1 VSQQQPP
8 KATRKRRA
16 KTRPRP
22 HWAWYQTIIAVV
34 AFASS
39 IAMLALL
46 TDFLVSG
53 RDVPERLLE
62 LLRAFLTLV
71 GTALGAA
78 LGARTV
84 ASFGKK
90 DKDEPDAGH

>member
-1 VSQQQPP
+1 
-8 KATRKRRA
+8 
-16 KTRPRP
+16 
-22 HWAWYQTIIAVV
+22 
-34 AFASS
+34 
-39 IAMLALL
+39 MLALL